1 MDKLGSQAY
10 GDPNLVYKY
19 RGEVNVPPL
28 QMVDYVIMESKC
40 GNQVVTS
47 NSTVSTFM
55 KLKKLDLS
63 ETKCARIHIG
73 KSNCDKCP
81 TILVNDKVIKESEK
95 EKYLGDY
102 LTESAT
108 ATETIKDRKRKGYGI
123 LGEIRAILEDI
134 PLGNKRLEI
143 GLPLRAAWFLN
154 GTLYNSEVWGS
165 YRKEDIEAL
174 EVLDRKILRLIVGS
188 HSKSANEILFL
199 ETAVLPVS
207 AVISVRR
214 MIYLHTLLQRE
225 DDEITKQIYLCQ
237 LKNPYPGDWVKLL
250 EEDKREFNL
259 NLSDQEICAMSI
271 VDYKKLVKTI
281 VQNKIFLD
289 LRHIQD
295 KHTKIKHITY
305 TSLVEPQSYFKSDI
319 FNNKQRKLLYTLRS
333 KSASGFKDNFHCQFD
348 SISCQL
354 HCQGQEDSQEH
365 LLSCQSVISCLSE
378 GNQQL
383 LNSVKYSD
391 LFGTLEEQLRITN
404 TFLILI
410 RVRIRL
416 LERHQKLA
424 CEGSNTR
431 PCG

>member
-1 MDKLGSQAY
+1 
-10 GDPNLVYKY
+10 
-19 RGEVNVPPL
+19 
-28 QMVDYVIMESKC
+28 
-40 GNQVVTS
+40 
-47 NSTVSTFM
+47 
-55 KLKKLDLS
+55 
-63 ETKCARIHIG
+63 
-73 KSNCDKCP
+73 
-81 TILVNDKVIKESEK
+81 
-95 EKYLGDY
+95 
-102 LTESAT
+102 
-108 ATETIKDRKRKGYGI
+108 
-123 LGEIRAILEDI
+123 
-134 PLGNKRLEI
+134 
-143 GLPLRAAWFLN
+143 
-154 GTLYNSEVWGS
+154 
-165 YRKEDIEAL
+165 
-174 EVLDRKILRLIVGS
+174 
-188 HSKSANEILFL
+188 
-199 ETAVLPVS
+199 VLPVS

-214 MIYLHTLLQRE
+214 KIYLQTLLHRE

-237 LKNPYPGDWVKLL
+237 LKNPYTVDWVKLL

-259 NLSDQEICAMSI
+259 NLSDQEICAMSV
-271 VDYKKLVKTI
+271 VDYKKLVKSI
-281 VQNKIFLD
+281 VRNKIFLD

-305 TSLVEPQSYFKSDI
+305 TSLVEPQAYLKSDI
-319 FNNKQRKLLYTLRS
+319 FNKKQQKLLYNLRS
-333 KSASGFKDNFHCQFD
+333 KSVRGFKDNFHDQFD

-410 RVRIRL
+410 RVSTRL

-424 CEGSNTR
+424 CVGSNTR